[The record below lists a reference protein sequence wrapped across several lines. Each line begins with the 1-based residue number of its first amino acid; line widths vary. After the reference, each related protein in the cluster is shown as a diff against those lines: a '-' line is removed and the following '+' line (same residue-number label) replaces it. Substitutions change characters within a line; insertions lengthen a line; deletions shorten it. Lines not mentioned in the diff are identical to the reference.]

1 MVIQIELVRECSSYN
16 EDSTSL
22 LDDLASAVGITDS
35 SRITITS
42 QRCESVESKESQIC
56 VVKIAPP
63 STINRRLKLLLQN
76 DDHDLSNLHSLAYLL
91 RLRELNQEEPD
102 VEGRSLQR
110 VKISLLKIIPGK
122 KDKLRLQTPTSLVEE
137 ERHLQNIMRTD
148 GDIHYIKEDIM
159 LANNLSGN
167 VDYSDSEERM
177 RIERILLGQEVK
189 FEKMHEEDVGKMEE
203 IHEEDVRKF
212 EKLDRDLKNIFMA
225 SIAITFGVVFMVGG
239 AIFVYYRK
247 H

>member
-1 MVIQIELVRECSSYN
+1 M
-16 EDSTSL
+16 
-22 LDDLASAVGITDS
+22 GITDS

-63 STINRRLKLLLQN
+63 STINRRLKLLLQS

-122 KDKLRLQTPTSLVEE
+122 KDKLRLQTPTSVFGRRRE
-137 ERHLQNIMRTD
+137 
-148 GDIHYIKEDIM
+148 
-159 LANNLSGN
+159 
-167 VDYSDSEERM
+167 
-177 RIERILLGQEVK
+177 
-189 FEKMHEEDVGKMEE
+189 
-203 IHEEDVRKF
+203 
-212 EKLDRDLKNIFMA
+212 
-225 SIAITFGVVFMVGG
+225 TF
-239 AIFVYYRK
+239 AEYHAY
-247 H
+247 